1 MKQITSFKIQRIVVM
16 KKLYFGNRMGS
27 ITHVIND
34 EVDYKIHDWDEKVV
48 NARIRT
54 GGFGINFGELKK

>member
-1 MKQITSFKIQRIVVM
+1 M